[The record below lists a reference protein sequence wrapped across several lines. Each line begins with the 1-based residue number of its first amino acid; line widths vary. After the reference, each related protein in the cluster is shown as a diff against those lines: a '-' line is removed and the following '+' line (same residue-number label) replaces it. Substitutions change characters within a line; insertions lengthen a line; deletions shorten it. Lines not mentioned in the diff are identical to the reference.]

1 MAACL
6 HSLSLEYF
14 DLILITSDRGMF
26 TQRLNTSHRPSAML
40 SSTVER
46 LCEVRLSS
54 GNTTGETEMETLTT
68 QLYTTSSQPPIIGT
82 VYTLNTT

>member
-6 HSLSLEYF
+6 RSLSLEYF
-14 DLILITSDRGMF
+14 DLILSTSDSGMF
-26 TQRLNTSHRPSAML
+26 TQKLNNAHSRSSML

-46 LCEVRLSS
+46 LWEVRLSS

>member
-6 HSLSLEYF
+6 HSLLLEYF
-14 DLILITSDRGMF
+14 DSILSTSDHGMF
-26 TQRLNTSHRPSAML
+26 TLSLNTAHRPSSIL